1 MCRLLACFV
10 LDCVL
15 FPRFESNSSA
25 QRAKQQLD
33 GADIYAG
40 CCTLKIEFAKVCM
53 EEYVIRCMPSVY
65 DMSMV
70 NPLPTIGNS
79 LKKQKSLYKV
89 LTPSIKPPY
98 KFLWAYGSS

>member
-1 MCRLLACFV
+1 MYEV
-10 LDCVL
+10 LTPSIIL
-15 FPRFESNSSA
+15 NGYSLGSFEHY
-25 QRAKQQLD
+25 R
-33 GADIYAG
+33 
-40 CCTLKIEFAKVCM
+40 
-53 EEYVIRCMPSVY
+53 VY
-65 DMSMV
+65 RV